1 MEVFE
6 SARIKKQYRNMVDDP
21 YLAALDRR
29 NSYNDFCGCG
39 ALAASG
45 GGEPVQST
53 DEPETTVTKEVQNLQ
68 FWQYAKMALALV
80 GAYVVVKYLYGKFK

>member
-45 GGEPVQST
+45 DEAQTVE
-53 DEPETTVTKEVQNLQ
+53 EPENTVTKEVQNLQ

-80 GAYVVVKYLYGKFK
+80 GAYVVLKYLYGKFK